1 MAYDYNSQD
10 NRFDFPNPYRVE
22 NFFYFCGAAILILG
36 GIALLF
42 TARGS
47 MGNNTS
53 VAALPILIGVAM
65 LIHGMVMAGK
75 AMSRLRFYF
84 GRGQPASLAPSLS
97 PDQNGTTKD
106 AAGLTDLMRHS
117 SLAYPEPTGPLN
129 GLLYSLFP
137 NLIFSPTYIQTVAQ
151 RQFQNALAFSI
162 TLLSL
167 LISLFGASHESAG
180 WLGLFYFGMA
190 LFILIKPVEKGAQG
204 EANIGMKWIIGLVIV
219 AVLGPVIV
227 PIMTKGIAPP
237 QWLPGAGQAALVM
250 IFGIVGIALFFQA
263 VMSQSQSGA
272 PTVNMAVVQDTLTMN
287 SHPNQ
292 IMDELE
298 RKMQDSWVASLP
310 NRVYTR
316 ILPEVLLN
324 IESGSFEGESVQE
337 TQPVPRGE
345 MADMTWKS
353 CFSEPRYRWLGW
365 LNSFGVGT
373 LLVAVILLTI
383 FGAKFFNGADI
394 ETSYSAAATLGVSF
408 WMLGTFCFRAGGVL
422 WGRFDFVSS
431 LIWVEMKGN
440 YQAAKMDYGN
450 QFTDRIKTEKK
461 VINIETMTLRVWV
474 AEIESV
480 AFGKNSG
487 RNILAM
493 RGLKDKAEGLHRVL
507 KDFGTQQSMIVAP
520 TSTVDMERA
529 HAMAS
534 MNNIQG
540 QTPPM
545 QALPAA
551 ISTAIQNAANTGADA
566 NPAAPNAP
574 SEGRSTVEINCPS
587 CESAHLEGA
596 KFCPDC
602 GTRLGIVFK
611 TPQPRA

>member
-22 NFFYFCGAAILILG
+22 NFFYFCGSVILILG
-36 GIALLF
+36 GIVLLI
-42 TARGS
+42 TARS
-47 MGNNTS
+47 AMGNNTS
-53 VAALPILIGVAM
+53 VAALPLLIGIAM
-65 LIHGMVMAGK
+65 LIHGMVMSGK
-75 AMSRLRFYF
+75 AMTRLRFYF
-84 GRGQPASLAPSLS
+84 GRGQPASLAQNLT

-106 AAGLTDLMRHS
+106 AAVLTDLMRHS
-117 SLAYPEPTGPLN
+117 SLAYPEPKGPIN

-137 NLIFSPTYIQTVAQ
+137 NLIFSPAYVQTVAQ
-151 RQFQNALAFSI
+151 RQFQNALAFSV

-167 LISLFGASHESAG
+167 LISLLGTSHDSAS
-180 WLGLFYFGMA
+180 WLGLFYFVMA

-204 EANIGMKWIIGLVIV
+204 EANIGIKGIIGLVIV
-219 AVLGPVIV
+219 AILGPVIV
-227 PIMTKGIAPP
+227 PMITKGMAPP
-237 QWLPGAGQAALVM
+237 SWLPGAGQAALVM
-250 IFGIVGIALFFQA
+250 VCGIVGIVLFFRA
-263 VMSQSQSGA
+263 VMSQSQSGT

-316 ILPEVLLN
+316 IIPKVLLN
-324 IESGSFEGESVQE
+324 QESGIFEGEAVQE

-345 MADMTWKS
+345 IADMTWKS

-365 LNSFGVGT
+365 LNSFGVVT
-373 LLVAVILLTI
+373 LFFAVVLLSL
-383 FGAKFFNGADI
+383 FGAKFFNGTVID
-394 ETSYSAAATLGVSF
+394 TGYSAAATLGISF
-408 WMLGTFCFRAGGVL
+408 WMLGNFCFRAGGVL
-422 WGRFDFVSS
+422 WGRFDFVSQ

-440 YQAAKMDYGN
+440 YQASKMDYGN

-480 AFGKNSG
+480 AFGKDS
-487 RNILAM
+487 RRSILAM

-520 TSTVDMERA
+520 TSSVDMQRA
-529 HAMAS
+529 HALAS

-545 QALPAA
+545 QALPGA
-551 ISTAIQNAANTGADA
+551 IATAIQNASNTGSAA
-566 NPAAPNAP
+566 TPAPAAMPV
-574 SEGRSTVEINCPS
+574 TLYKCPS
-587 CESAHLEGA
+587 CEPAHAEGA

-602 GTRLGIVFK
+602 GSRLAASLV
-611 TPQPRA
+611 

>member
-10 NRFDFPNPYRVE
+10 NRFDFPNPYRIE

-36 GIALLF
+36 GVVLLL

-47 MGNNTS
+47 IGNSNF
-53 VAALPILIGVAM
+53 VAALPLIIGIAM
-65 LIHGMVMAGK
+65 LIHGLVMAGK
-75 AMSRLRFYF
+75 AMSRLRFFF
-84 GRGQPASLAPSLS
+84 GRGQPASLAQNLT

-106 AAGLTDLMRHS
+106 AAALTELMRHS
-117 SLAYPEPTGPLN
+117 SLAYPEPKGPLN

-137 NLIFSPTYIQTVAQ
+137 NLIFSPIYIQTVAQ
-151 RQFQNALAFSI
+151 RQFQNALAFSV

-167 LISLFGASHESAG
+167 LISLLGTSQESAS
-180 WLGLFYFGMA
+180 WLGLFYFAMA

-204 EANIGMKWIIGLVIV
+204 NANIGMKGIVGLFIV
-219 AVLGPVIV
+219 AILGPVIV
-227 PIMTKGIAPP
+227 PMITKGIAPP
-237 QWLPGAGQAALVM
+237 PWLPGAGQAALVM
-250 IFGIVGIALFFQA
+250 VCGVVGIVLFFLA
-263 VMSQSQSGA
+263 VMSQSQSGT

-316 ILPEVLLN
+316 IIPEVLLN
-324 IESGSFEGESVQE
+324 QESGSFEGGSVQE

-345 MADMTWKS
+345 IANMTWKS
-353 CFSEPRYRWLGW
+353 CFAEPRYRWLGW
-365 LNSFGVGT
+365 LNTFGVGT
-373 LLVAVILLTI
+373 LLCAVVLLAL
-383 FGAKFFNGADI
+383 FGAKFFSGTTMNTTYA
-394 ETSYSAAATLGVSF
+394 AAATLGVSF
-408 WMLGTFCFRAGGVL
+408 WMLGNFCFRAGGVL
-422 WGRFDFVSS
+422 WGRFDFVST
-431 LIWVEMKGN
+431 LTWVEMKGN
-440 YQAAKMDYGN
+440 YQAARMDYGN

-461 VINIETMTLRVWV
+461 IISIETMTLRVWV

-480 AFGKNSG
+480 AFGKDS
-487 RNILAM
+487 RRSILAM

-520 TSTVDMERA
+520 TSSVDMQRA
-529 HAMAS
+529 HALAS

-545 QALPAA
+545 QALPGAIASAIESSVKSAA
-551 ISTAIQNAANTGADA
+551 VTAPDA
-566 NPAAPNAP
+566 PPPA
-574 SEGRSTVEINCPS
+574 RYHCPS
-587 CESAHLEGA
+587 CAPAHAEGA

-602 GTRLGIVFK
+602 GTRL
-611 TPQPRA
+611 AAA